1 MGDGVIGTKP
11 ANNNIVTLDYVY
23 SHGKDAN
30 GATTFTMVDSI
41 GGFSNTAVTTVSN
54 AAGGAEQETLESI
67 RYNAPI
73 AFTSQN
79 RAVTADDYKSIIERN
94 FTNISSINTWGGED
108 QAIPDYGKAFIC
120 IKPTTATTLDPD
132 EKISIINSILKG
144 KNVVSVT
151 PEIIDPDYSYLELDI
166 YFKYNP
172 NLTDR
177 TSADLVSVV
186 KDTVDDYSLNNLN
199 KFDGVFR
206 HSGILKQID
215 SSDPSILSSTCRPFI
230 FKNITPI
237 TTALNNF
244 TLTFPGSIFTPN
256 GVDESCISSTAWK
269 YGGIDNYF
277 ADKAISGSTDR
288 QIYAYK
294 IVDSVKVTT
303 IDNCGTLTPSTGV
316 VVLNNFTPDDTTA
329 IRLTIT
335 PDSLDVAPKR
345 EEILAVDGA
354 RMSVTAEIDTISTAG
369 SSGSIDYTTTSR
381 FRT

>member
-1 MGDGVIGTKP
+1 MKKIFSPKYVKVFDVSFFTYILIYKKK
-11 ANNNIVTLDYVY
+11 IVFFFEDNGSCY
-23 SHGKDAN
+23 SDISY
-30 GATTFTMVDSI
+30 ATTTLGGDNYQDS
-41 GGFSNTAVTTVSN
+41 
-54 AAGGAEQETLESI
+54 
-67 RYNAPI
+67 APP
-73 AFTSQN
+73 
-79 RAVTADDYKSIIERN
+79 EPG
-94 FTNISSINTWGGED
+94 TNIFEIFPE
-108 QAIPDYGKAFIC
+108 KVC
-120 IKPTTATTLDPD
+120 IKPNTAATLTPD
-132 EKISIINSILKG
+132 EKISIVNSILKG

-206 HSGILKQID
+206 HSTILKQID

-230 FKNITPI
+230 FKNIIPSDTI
-237 TTALNNF
+237 SNNF
-244 TLTFPGSIFTPN
+244 NLTFPGVIFVPN
-256 GVDESCISSTAWK
+256 GVDESCMISTAWL
-269 YGGIDNYF
+269 YDSEPNYF
-277 ADKAISGSTDR
+277 ADKAISGSSDR
-288 QIYAYK
+288 RIYAYK
-294 IVDSVKVTT
+294 VIDSVKVTT

-316 VVLNNFTPDDTTA
+316 VVLNNFISDDDTE
-329 IRLTIT
+329 IRLTVT